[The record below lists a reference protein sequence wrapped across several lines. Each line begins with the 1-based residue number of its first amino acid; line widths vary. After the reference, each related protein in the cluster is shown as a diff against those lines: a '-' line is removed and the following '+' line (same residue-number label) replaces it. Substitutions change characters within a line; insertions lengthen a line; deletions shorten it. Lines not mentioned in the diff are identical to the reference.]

1 MGSLQKT
8 ELQSTLGG
16 MHVLKTNG
24 LARLHNG
31 DEPALSLGFKLLIL
45 FARNFLSVLYCPFPE
60 ATPNGLFC
68 LDHAEFREMRSRKW
82 MNSQERLRATLS

>member
-1 MGSLQKT
+1 
-8 ELQSTLGG
+8 
-16 MHVLKTNG
+16 
-24 LARLHNG
+24 
-31 DEPALSLGFKLLIL
+31 LLIL

-82 MNSQERLRATLS
+82 MNSQERLRAALS